1 MGAYKYL
8 NNYAVNLT
16 QTKELS
22 LRRQGLSL
30 KRKAFA

>member
-1 MGAYKYL
+1 MGAYKHL
-8 NNYAVNLT
+8 KNCAINLA
-16 QTKELS
+16 QAKELL